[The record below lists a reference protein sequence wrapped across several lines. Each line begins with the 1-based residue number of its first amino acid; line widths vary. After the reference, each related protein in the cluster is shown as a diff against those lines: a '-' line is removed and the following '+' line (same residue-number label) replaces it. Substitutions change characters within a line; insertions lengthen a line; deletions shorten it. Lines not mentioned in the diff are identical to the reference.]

1 MPDEEPIEP
10 TIDGG
15 PLPPVIAKQIRMVPV
30 GDLIPWPGNPR
41 RGDVDLIRESIRAN
55 GFFMPILAQT
65 SSNRVI
71 AGHSRLE
78 AAIAEGLPRV
88 PTIWLDVDDTEAQRI
103 LIVDNRSNDVATYDD
118 SALLTMLRALFE
130 SDRGLDG
137 SGFTDD
143 AMDVLVARV
152 EGAEIAARRDFAGGY
167 AGEWANNPVGGSPVP
182 LREVVVLMT
191 EEQRSRWVALVVEA
205 RGEEEIE
212 VADLMIRALE
222 ALIASRQ

>member
-1 MPDEEPIEP
+1 MPDEEP
-10 TIDGG
+10 TAT

-65 SSNRVI
+65 SSSRVI

-78 AAIAEGLPRV
+78 AAVLEGLVRV
-88 PTIWLDVDDTEAQRI
+88 PVIWLDVPDDEAQRI

-118 SALLTMLRALFE
+118 AALLAMLRTLFE
-130 SDRGLDG
+130 TESGLSG

-143 AMDVLVARV
+143 AMDVLIARV
-152 EGAEIAARRDFAGGY
+152 EGAEIAARQQFGGGY
-167 AGEWANNPVGGSPVP
+167 AGEWENNPENGSPVA

-191 EEQRSRWVALVVEA
+191 EEQRQEWIGLVVEA
-205 RGEEEIE
+205 RGDREIE
-212 VADLMIRALE
+212 VAPLMIEALR
-222 ALIASRQ
+222 ALIAARS